1 MSELSLP
8 AKAYLLAC
16 DPGGGRLR
24 DRQRVSLLVR
34 AAALTDLVQRGRIAD
49 DDGKAVA
56 VDERGTGDLVLDDV
70 LAEVAGDRRRSWR
83 SWVRRGARDTV
94 RSLETQLDAA
104 GTIELKVSR
113 ALGLFTVRRPLVL
126 DRGAA
131 DRLRGAVDDAVR
143 GATAVSEVDSAAAA
157 LAALVAAAELRT
169 VVSRRDR
176 RRHRARIAELEER
189 AGAAVP
195 ALRKVFRELRAA
207 RAAAVSN
214 ASNHGG

>member
-34 AAALTDLVQRGRIAD
+34 AAALTDLVRRGRIAD
-49 DDGKAVA
+49 EDGKAVI

-70 LAEVAGDRRRSWR
+70 LAEVAGDRRSWR
-83 SWVRRGARDTV
+83 SWVRRGARDTLQ
-94 RSLETQLDAA
+94 SLETQLDAA

-113 ALGLFTVRRPLVL
+113 ALGLFTVRRPVVL
-126 DRGAA
+126 DGGAVA
-131 DRLRGAVDDAVR
+131 RLRGAVDYAVR
-143 GATAVSEVDSAAAA
+143 GTTEVSEVDAADAA
-157 LAALVAAAELRT
+157 LAALVAAVELRT

-176 RRHRARIAELEER
+176 RRHRARVAELEER

-214 ASNHGG
+214 ASNHGGG